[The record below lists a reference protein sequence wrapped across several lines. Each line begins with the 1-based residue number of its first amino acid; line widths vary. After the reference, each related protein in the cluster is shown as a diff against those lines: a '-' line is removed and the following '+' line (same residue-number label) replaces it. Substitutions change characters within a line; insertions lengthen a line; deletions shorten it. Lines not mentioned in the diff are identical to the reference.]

1 MFMHNFMFSLKTLFK
16 NRPLIFWTFLFP
28 VILGTLFSLAF
39 SNIEESEKLDFIPI
53 AIVSEN
59 ERDLVSQIL
68 SKMGNKDDDDRIF
81 DISFVSLQEADKMLE
96 DESIDGYYVSSD
108 EPKIVVLRSGINE
121 TVFKAVV
128 SEIYQSANIVN
139 NLLESNSDLNVN
151 DVYLSVMEKISSEN
165 LLIVDKS
172 SDKLSYTMIEFY
184 TLIAM
189 TCLYAGV
196 LSMYSINQKLPNMSD
211 NGKRVSVSPVSKFRL
226 LVSSLVASYV
236 TQLVGLLILFLF
248 TIFVLDVDYGDNLLL
263 VILLSLVG
271 SFAGLFLGTLVASIF
286 KSNENMKI
294 SIIIGFTMFCSFLSG
309 MMGITM
315 KYVIDKNV
323 PILNIINP
331 ANMITD
337 GFYSLY
343 YYDTLDRFYFNLFSL
358 VVFSIVLI
366 VISVLCL
373 RRQKYDSI

>member
-1 MFMHNFMFSLKTLFK
+1 MHNFMFSLKTLFK

>member
-1 MFMHNFMFSLKTLFK
+1 MHNFMFSLKTLFK

-53 AIVSEN
+53 AIVSGN

-165 LLIVDKS
+165 SLIVDKS

-236 TQLVGLLILFLF
+236 IQLVGLLILFLF

-271 SFAGLFLGTLVASIF
+271 SFAGLSLGTLVASIF

>member
-1 MFMHNFMFSLKTLFK
+1 MHNFMFSLKTLFK

-39 SNIEESEKLDFIPI
+39 SNIEESDKLDFIPI

-165 LLIVDKS
+165 SLIVDKS

-271 SFAGLFLGTLVASIF
+271 SFAGLSLGTLVASIF

-358 VVFSIVLI
+358 VIFSIVLI